1 MTKELMPL
9 LDIENILPIL
19 NKISIFGGLDDKQLY
34 FLFKILK
41 QSNYKKGEYIFKQG
55 ELPSHIYII
64 QKGRVRFIEE
74 VDMTA
79 YQIFEFGEGNCIG
92 EASVLSL
99 QPHAVSAV
107 ACEDSVIIILSKEE
121 FFKIFKKDKNLF
133 SILILNITREICRR
147 LKSSDDVLLHY
158 IDKSR
163 CS

>member
-1 MTKELMPL
+1 MSKELLPL
-9 LDIENILPIL
+9 LDIEGLFPIL
-19 NKISIFGGLDDKQLY
+19 NKISIFGGLNDKQLY

-74 VDMTA
+74 VDMTP

-107 ACEDSVIIILSKEE
+107 ACEDTIIIALSKED

-133 SILILNITREICRR
+133 STLILNITREICRR
-147 LKSSDDVLLHY
+147 LKSSDNVLLHY

-163 CS
+163 CH